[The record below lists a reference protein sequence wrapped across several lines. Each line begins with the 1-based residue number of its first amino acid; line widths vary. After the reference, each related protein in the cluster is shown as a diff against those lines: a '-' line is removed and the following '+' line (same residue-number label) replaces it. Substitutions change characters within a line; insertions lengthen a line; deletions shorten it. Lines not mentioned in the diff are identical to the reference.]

1 MTDAAWWVL
10 ELLVA
15 CAIAS
20 WLCWRHR
27 TMVDDRP
34 LLERAMEW
42 VRDHVGPVAS
52 WYSLDR
58 ARAAWIAG
66 YKAREGDE
74 AAAKTERQ
82 RKAQSKKGR

>member
-1 MTDAAWWVL
+1 
-10 ELLVA
+10 
-15 CAIAS
+15 
-20 WLCWRHR
+20 
-27 TMVDDRP
+27 MVDDRP

-42 VRDHVGPVAS
+42 VRDHVGAVAS
-52 WYSLDR
+52 WYFRDR